1 MPTRDSNWP
10 AGTPNWVDCCFDD
23 VERAGGYYAKLF
35 GWDVQEG
42 PAEMG
47 GHSLCFKH
55 GRSAAAITP
64 RMAPDVPSEWS
75 TFFASDDV
83 DATAGA
89 VRAAGGTIVAEPM
102 DIPGSGRTAYFRD
115 PEGAR
120 FGAWQGRE
128 HHGFGI
134 FNEPGSVGW
143 NDLMTRELDR
153 AQRFYADVFGFTYE
167 AMGDD
172 YVTCKRAS
180 DGEVVAGMHRADQL
194 PDDANP
200 TWLTH
205 FVVADRD
212 SAVAIVE
219 EFDGEVLMSFDSP
232 FGPEATIRGPEGEV
246 FNVIAFTPEAEEQAE
261 HDRDAQGE

>member
-1 MPTRDSNWP
+1 MPTRDTNWP

-23 VERAGGYYAKLF
+23 VKKAGDFYAKLF

-47 GHSLCFKH
+47 GYALCFKH

-64 RMAPDVPSEWS
+64 RMAPEVPTAWS

-83 DATAGA
+83 DATAEA
-89 VRAAGGTIVAEPM
+89 VRAAGGSVIAEPM
-102 DIPGSGRTAYFRD
+102 GVAGAGRMAFFTD
-115 PEGAR
+115 VEGAA
-120 FGAWQGRE
+120 FGAWQGGE

-134 FNEPGSVGW
+134 FNESGSVGW
-143 NDLMTRELDR
+143 NDLMTRDLEG
-153 AQRFYADVFGFTYE
+153 AKAFYGKVFGFSYDE
-167 AMGDD
+167 VGAD

-180 DGEVVAGMHRADQL
+180 DGEVVAGIHLAGHL
-194 PDDANP
+194 PDEVPAN
-200 TWLTH
+200 WLTH

-212 SAVAIVE
+212 SSVAIVE
-219 EFDGEVLMSFDSP
+219 ELDGEVLMSFDTP

-246 FNVIAFTPEAEEQAE
+246 FNVISYTAEAEEEAE
-261 HDRDAQGE
+261 HDRDAE